1 MTFMSGLAIFLAPIS
16 AILAC
21 DYWLVKKRHLD
32 VPSLYRRYARYRYW
46 YGLNWRAAVA
56 FVISVTPNVPGLAR
70 AVNSSI
76 SLPSGIIHVYNMNYL
91 YGLIS
96 AAVIYFTL
104 SHFFPASDTLLEAS
118 ILDDDHYVDGVEYRP
133 SEEQKM
139 AQSSEAEISVG
150 SRKKQQDFHDV

>member
-1 MTFMSGLAIFLAPIS
+1 MSGLAIFLAPIS

-56 FVISVTPNVPGLAR
+56 FIISVTPNVPGLAR
-70 AVNSSI
+70 AVDSSI

-96 AAVIYFTL
+96 AAVIYWAL
-104 SHFFPASDTLLEAS
+104 SYFFPAVDTLLDES

-133 SEEQKM
+133 SEEEKM
-139 AQSSEAEISVG
+139 ARSHQTEISVG
-150 SRKKQQDFHDV
+150 SKKNLHDFQDV